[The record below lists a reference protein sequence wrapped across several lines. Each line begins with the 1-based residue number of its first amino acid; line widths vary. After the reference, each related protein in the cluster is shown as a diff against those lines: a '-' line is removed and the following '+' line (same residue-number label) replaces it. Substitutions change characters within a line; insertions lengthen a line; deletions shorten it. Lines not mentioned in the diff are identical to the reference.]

1 MKRLIF
7 LAMLVPLVAFATG
20 LLLVTLLFP
29 RVALAADADFA
40 LTVKDRH
47 FLPAEITIP
56 SGTKIKLAVK
66 NQDGIPIEFEST
78 DLSREVIVPGNS
90 EVTIYVGPLNQG
102 SYQFYNDF
110 DREMRGSIVAKPAA
124 SQEK

>member
-1 MKRLIF
+1 VNRLILLTLLLPF
-7 LAMLVPLVAFATG
+7 SAFAAG
-20 LLLVTLLFP
+20 VLLVTLLFP
-29 RVALAADADFA
+29 RVALAADADFE
-40 LTVKDRH
+40 LTIKNRH

-66 NQDGIPIEFEST
+66 NQDGIPVEFEST

-110 DREMRGSIVAKPAA
+110 DRDMRGSIVAKPAA
-124 SQEK
+124 NQEK